1 MERRQFLP
9 TLASP
14 LLATSAY
21 SQARPRPNFVFVLVD
36 DLRWDSLGCTG
47 HPFLKTPHIDSL
59 AAEGARFTN
68 AFVTTPLC
76 SPARGSFLTGQY
88 VHKHGVVGNRGHE
101 ELSHKL
107 VTFPRILRDAGYETG
122 YVGKWHMGNDDT
134 PRPGFDRWVSF
145 RGQGVYND
153 PALNIDGKAVK
164 ESGYITDI
172 LSKHAAEFIGGR
184 REKPFCLYLGHKA
197 IHGPFTPAERHRDL
211 YRDEPLPRRPNY
223 KPGGPSDDIARNQM
237 RCIASIDDGVGTLIG
252 ALKQSGQ
259 YDNTCFV
266 FTSDNGYFW
275 GEHGYGDKRWAFDES
290 LRIPLV
296 ARMPSRI
303 AAGSVIAGDA
313 LNIDIAPTFLDLA
326 GVKPP
331 SWMHGQSLAPL
342 WAKRPPKWREGFLAE
357 YMKEANF
364 PRTPTWQAY
373 RTPKWKYVRY
383 PEETREE
390 LFDLAADPY
399 EMTNRIADRG
409 ASRQLARMRTDL
421 DRLLRAT
428 S

>member
-1 MERRQFLP
+1 MTRRDFLP
-9 TLASP
+9 ALAAP
-14 LLATSAY
+14 ALA
-21 SQARPRPNFVFVLVD
+21 QPARRPNFVFVLVD

-59 AAEGARFTN
+59 AREGARFTN

-88 VHKHGVVGNRGHE
+88 VHKHGVVSNRGHE

-107 VTFPRILRDAGYETG
+107 VTFPRLLRESGYETG
-122 YVGKWHMGNDDT
+122 YVGKWHMGSDDT

-145 RGQGVYND
+145 RGQGVYAD
-153 PALNIDGKAVK
+153 PALNIDGKPVK
-164 ESGYITDI
+164 ETGYITDI
-172 LSKHAAEFIGGR
+172 LSRHGAEFIGAR
-184 REKPFCLYLGHKA
+184 RDKPFCLYLGHKS

-223 KPGGPSDDIARNQM
+223 KPGGPSDEITRNQL
-237 RCIASIDDGVGTLIG
+237 RCIASIDDGVGTLID
-252 ALKQSGQ
+252 ALKKSGQ

-290 LRIPLV
+290 LRIPVV
-296 ARMPSRI
+296 ARMPGRI
-303 AAGSVIAGDA
+303 APGSLIAEDA

-331 SWMHGQSLAPL
+331 AWMHGRSLAPL
-342 WAKRPPKWREGFLAE
+342 LGGRRPKWRAGFVAE
-357 YMKEANF
+357 YMKEAQY

-373 RTPKWKYVRY
+373 RTPRWKYVHY
-383 PEETREE
+383 PEVEGRDE
-390 LFDLAADPY
+390 LFDLAGDPY
-399 EMTNRIADRG
+399 EMRNAIGDGSASKQVARLRKEMERIL
-409 ASRQLARMRTDL
+409 Q
-421 DRLLRAT
+421 AT
-428 S
+428 G